1 MDSFGRASASGR
13 RLSGL
18 HCHPSPTSSTDVVI
32 ATTYASCSPRERTS
46 VRLANVD
53 GTPAWSFAISLA
65 CCGSSFSELKENSP
79 VGGVQTPSTCLRS
92 TRSSLKTSGMSTRTP
107 RPSFLQPFIH
117 RFKPRDFFPQYFYP
131 LELLLTFLLCRLL
144 ILKLL
149 HESCLHC
156 LQEFRMCFKL
166 LEVLYEG

>member
-53 GTPAWSFAISLA
+53 GTPAWSFVISLA
-65 CCGSSFSELKENSP
+65 CCGSSLSELKENSP

-107 RPSFLQPFIH
+107 RPSFLQPSIH
-117 RFKPRDFFPQYFYP
+117 RFKPRDFFSSI
-131 LELLLTFLLCRLL
+131 LLSSRISANFLTALTPYSEALARD
-144 ILKLL
+144 
-149 HESCLHC
+149 
-156 LQEFRMCFKL
+156 
-166 LEVLYEG
+166 VLALPARVPDVL